1 MAETKTIEIEGV
13 EFPRYELADVEA
25 LQALN
30 SGVAEEH
37 QQKRALKW
45 IIENACA
52 TYKWAFKDDDRET
65 IVELGRQVTGQ
76 MIVGVLKLNLAD
88 LRRNEP

>member
-1 MAETKTIEIEGV
+1 MAEAKEIEGMALA
-13 EFPRYELADVEA
+13 RWELADVEA

-30 SGVAEEH
+30 NGTAEEQ

-52 TYKWAFKDDDRET
+52 TYEWAFKDDDRET
-65 IVELGRQVTGQ
+65 TVSLGRQFAGQ
-76 MIVGVLKLNLAD
+76 QIVGVLKLNLLD
-88 LRRNEP
+88 LRRNE